1 MPITA
6 QRRWILPAPTPK
18 TLLAQ
23 TPEHPLLVKTL
34 FRRGCGT
41 AAEIDAFLRPGAMAE
56 RTPLAGID
64 RALPR
69 MRRAVDENEV
79 ICVYGDF
86 DADGVTA
93 TALMVIAL
101 QAAGGKV
108 GAYIPERVDEGY
120 GLNKEAIQ
128 RIADKGAHLIVT
140 VDCGMRSLAEVEH
153 ATALGVDVIVTDHH
167 SVGDVALPAVAVI
180 NPRLTP
186 SSTPFRSLAGVGVAY
201 RLAQAV
207 LRDAAERGRNGLTGQ
222 RVDEVCDELLDLV
235 ALGTVAD
242 MMPLV
247 DENRVLVQ
255 QGIQR
260 MRSNPRPGIAALME
274 TASVTRET
282 LDAQAISFRLAPRI
296 NAAGRLANAM
306 IAYRLL
312 RTNDPAEAHK
322 LAQELEAL
330 NRKRQNLTTEAE
342 AEAETQVAEQ
352 RQAAQKQGASTNAPW
367 LYMVQSSSIRSGIVG
382 LVAGKLAEKYY
393 RPSVVLERGA
403 EESRGSARSI
413 REFDIGAALDQ
424 VGNLLVR
431 HGGHSRAAG
440 FTVRNGHLA
449 ALQDAIAEIAASEL
463 CRHERLQPTLE
474 VDALAP
480 LSEVTWGLLD
490 QFARLEPTGQE
501 NPQPLLMSEG
511 VRVRSYRSVGGEKHL
526 KLVVDGGG
534 WGDSVQDAIAF
545 NLGAH
550 AAALHEGDLVDIVY
564 AVERNDF
571 ANRKSLQLNIKD
583 MRTRTEM

>member
-1 MPITA
+1 MPIIA
-6 QRRWILPAPTPK
+6 QRRWILPPTAPAP
-18 TLLAQ
+18 LLAQ
-23 TPEHPLLVKTL
+23 TPEHPLLVQTL
-34 FRRGCGT
+34 FRRGCMS
-41 AAEIDAFLRPGAMAE
+41 AAQIDDFLHPGVAFE
-56 RTPLAGID
+56 RAPLAGIHL
-64 RALPR
+64 AVPR
-69 MRRAVDENEV
+69 IRQAIDSGEV

-101 QAAGGKV
+101 QAAGGRV

-140 VDCGMRSLAEVEH
+140 VDCGMRSRAEVEF
-153 ATALGVDVIVTDHH
+153 ANALGLDVIVTDHH
-167 SVGDVALPAVAVI
+167 SIGNETLPAIAVI
-180 NPRLTP
+180 NPHLP
-186 SSTPFRSLAGVGVAY
+186 ESPGAFRSLAGVGVAY
-201 RLAQAV
+201 RLAQA
-207 LRDAAERGRNGLTGQ
+207 LLQESAARADNGLTPA
-222 RVDEVCDELLDLV
+222 RVAEICDELLDLV

-255 QGIQR
+255 QGLQR
-260 MRSNPRPGIAALME
+260 MRTNPRPGIAALME
-274 TASVTRET
+274 VASVPRET
-282 LDAQAISFRLAPRI
+282 IDAQAISFRLAPRI
-296 NAAGRLANAM
+296 NAAGRLVNAM

-312 RTNDPAEAHK
+312 RTNDPAEARH

-330 NRKRQNLTTEAE
+330 NRKRQSLTIEAE

-352 RQAAQKQGASTNAPW
+352 RQTAQQQGAGANAPW
-367 LYMVQSSSIRSGIVG
+367 LYMVQSSTIRSGIVG

-393 RPSVVLERGA
+393 RPSIVVETGA
-403 EESRGSARSI
+403 AESRGSARSI

-424 VGNLLVR
+424 VGDLLVR

-440 FTVRNGHLA
+440 FTVRNTHLN
-449 ALQDAIAEIAASEL
+449 ALQSALGEIAATEL
-463 CRHERLQPTLE
+463 CRHEELQPTLE
-474 VDALAP
+474 IDATAA

-501 NPQPLLMSEG
+501 NPQPLLMSQR
-511 VRVRSYRSVGGEKHL
+511 VRVRSWRSVGERKHL
-526 KLVVDGGG
+526 KLVLDGGA
-534 WGDSVQDAIAF
+534 WGDAVQDAIAF
-545 NLGAH
+545 NMGAH
-550 AAALHEGDLVDIVY
+550 AAALHEGEMLDIVY

-571 ANRKSLQLNIKD
+571 ASRKTLQLNIKD
-583 MRTRTEM
+583 MRTSPS